1 MSSDMLSLLVRY
13 LYLPLCWQYVGDR
26 TVDLNSICSIFKLMS
41 LESTVSIAKVG
52 TNSVR
57 ATVPEGIV
65 AFLDLKVGDKLVW
78 KMDITNTERVAVV
91 TKRIGITDATR
102 LALKYSKGKGKK
114 E

>member
-1 MSSDMLSLLVRY
+1 
-13 LYLPLCWQYVGDR
+13 
-26 TVDLNSICSIFKLMS
+26 MS

-78 KMDITNTERVAVV
+78 QMEVRDSERMAIV
-91 TKRIGITDATR
+91 TKKATTKEGIDEETR
-102 LALKYSKGKGKK
+102 RLVSKHVRPEKVKMQD